1 MLAPLIFVGVAN
13 DLRTTFVDFD
23 IDAMDPSQHARSL
36 LAEHRSCE
44 RIEIWREE
52 RCIAVV
58 SRTGSDQAS

>member
-23 IDAMDPSQHARSL
+23 VDATDPSDRARGL

-44 RIEIWREE
+44 RVEIWREDS
-52 RCIAVV
+52 CIAVI
-58 SRTGSDQAS
+58 SRVGADQAS